1 MCMLSQDIHDYYYV
15 SQGKTTIPGMDDGEE
30 FQLTDVRAY
39 KSVLS
44 LLLLFLELF
53 FLIPYT
59 TYLFINSPHI
69 DIRRSAGRLS
79 KRR

>member
-59 TYLFINSPHI
+59 TYLFMNFPYI

>member
-1 MCMLSQDIHDYYYV
+1 MLSEDIHDYYYV

-44 LLLLFLELF
+44 SLHFLKLYYSLFLKKVL
-53 FLIPYT
+53 LIFVEMLGVLAT
-59 TYLFINSPHI
+59 V
-69 DIRRSAGRLS
+69 DDVV
-79 KRR
+79 

>member
-44 LLLLFLELF
+44 SLLLFLELF
-53 FLIPYT
+53 FFIPYT
-59 TYLFINSPHI
+59 TYLFMNFPNI